1 MSALNWFR
9 RPRFTQEE
17 LTTDAVT
24 AARRLLGATLWHR
37 SPEGLVGIRLTET
50 EAYGGTYRGHPD
62 DASHAYRGETNR
74 NRPMFGPAGHMYV
87 YLVYGLHH
95 CANIVVDVDGMPAA
109 VLLRA
114 GKIIYGDDLVRAR
127 RAGIRPEHWTDGPGK
142 LARALGISTALSG
155 KTVLSGNL
163 QLRHGKIANDEM
175 IVCNVR
181 RGIDYATYGKSFPWQ
196 FKLIKKRK
204 ND

>member
-1 MSALNWFR
+1 
-9 RPRFTQEE
+9 
-17 LTTDAVT
+17 
-24 AARRLLGATLWHR
+24 
-37 SPEGLVGIRLTET
+37 
-50 EAYGGTYRGHPD
+50 
-62 DASHAYRGETNR
+62 
-74 NRPMFGPAGHMYV
+74 MFGPAGHMYV
-87 YLVYGLHH
+87 YLVYGLHD
-95 CANIVVDVDGMPAA
+95 CANIVVDVDGTPAA

-196 FKLIKKRK
+196 FKLIK
-204 ND
+204 